1 MIEPV
6 HFGNVIAP
14 LPHAAPG
21 LVGGGV
27 YLCEPGNQNVSIR
40 HEGPGMKPPAALNA
54 AFAAGDT
61 ATVIAEALA
70 MDRATTVLD
79 IGCGHGGLA
88 KALTARGFQVTG
100 VDPGEAAV
108 KTARAAV
115 PNAAFAVAPGEN
127 LPFVDQSFDAVAFL
141 NSLHHVPEARMAEAL
156 GEAARVTRSA
166 GPVII
171 IEPLAEG
178 PFFEAMRPIED
189 ETAIREAANR
199 AVADAV
205 RSGRFALNGN
215 VVFERKERF
224 ADVDAFLRR
233 VVSADPARAR
243 IVKARRAEVEHLFE
257 VNAASQ
263 DGAKVLLQPL
273 RAYWLRVPS

>member
-1 MIEPV
+1 
-6 HFGNVIAP
+6 
-14 LPHAAPG
+14 
-21 LVGGGV
+21 
-27 YLCEPGNQNVSIR
+27 
-40 HEGPGMKPPAALNA
+40 MKPPAALNA

-61 ATVIAEALA
+61 ATVVAEALA
-70 MDRATTVLD
+70 MDGATTVLD

-88 KALTARGFQVTG
+88 RALTARGFQVTG

-108 KTARAAV
+108 KAARAAV

-127 LPFVDQSFDAVAFL
+127 LPFADQGFDAVVFL

-178 PFFEAMRPIED
+178 SFFEAMRPIED
-189 ETAIREAANR
+189 ETAVRDAANR

-205 RSGRFALNGN
+205 RSGRLTLNGN
-215 VVFERKERF
+215 VVFERKEHF
-224 ADVDAFLRR
+224 ADAAAFLRR
-233 VVSADPARAR
+233 VVSADPARAS
-243 IVKARRAEVEHLFE
+243 VVDARRGEVEHLFAK
-257 VNAASQ
+257 NAAKK
-263 DGAKVLLQPL
+263 DGANVLRQPL